1 MITKKYNDEA
11 ISPVIGVMIMI
22 TITVLMSI
30 TIAMFMD
37 NISNKQYVP
46 CSDFHKITD
55 KYKTPNR
62 FYVIFEGI
70 STPNQISYNEF
81 KEWKIGQYVNL
92 LYRKPINL
100 IEVSEFISGYKD
112 ACMEIP

>member
-1 MITKKYNDEA
+1 MKKYNDEA
-11 ISPVIGVMIMI
+11 ISPVIGVIIMI
-22 TITVLMSI
+22 SITVLIMVMA
-30 TIAMFMD
+30 IAMFMD
-37 NISNKQYVP
+37 ISNKQYVQ

-70 STPNQISYNEF
+70 PIPNQISYNEF

-100 IEVSEFISGYKD
+100 IEVSESVSGYRD